1 MRRSRDTAEREGY
14 FALRNVSPGDA
25 ATATVPHYLRGR
37 LPEDRGAP
45 ILDIGCGFGQV
56 LLPLQREGYTDL
68 SGIDLSSEAADY
80 LGRFGIHV
88 DRRDVLE
95 VLHDSSSARRYAFV
109 AMTHVLEH
117 LDKRSIIPAL
127 AAIREKL
134 LLPGGALFVRVPNAQ
149 SSAGCYWA
157 YEDFTHSTLFTAG
170 SLSYVLRAAGYA
182 SIEFLDSYDLELS
195 RFPRRQLRR
204 ALLRLYDLRVRL
216 WNRVTNSAFHAPSP
230 VIYSWELRCLAR

>member
-1 MRRSRDTAEREGY
+1 MARSRDSAGPGGY

-25 ATATVPHYLRGR
+25 AAAPLPHYLRGR
-37 LPEDRGAP
+37 LPEDRAAP

-56 LLPLQREGYTDL
+56 LLPLQRAGYTDL
-68 SGIDLSSEAADY
+68 AGIDVSPEAADY
-80 LGRFGIHV
+80 LGRFGIPV
-88 DRRDVLE
+88 DRRDVLD
-95 VLHDSSSARRYAFV
+95 VLRDAPSRRYAFV

-117 LDKRSIIPAL
+117 LEKPSIVPAL

-134 LLPGGALFVRVPNAQ
+134 LRPGGALFVRVPNAQ
-149 SSAGCYWA
+149 ASTGCYWA

-170 SLSYVLRAAGYA
+170 SLSYVLRAAGFA

-195 RFPRRQLRR
+195 RFPRRQVRR
-204 ALLRLYDLRVRL
+204 ALLRLFDLRMRF